1 MLALLISVVT
11 ASTAPSFY
19 FVTGSIPAG
28 CPSVQTFQDG
38 QSYGPCNGGQGVKYS
53 SASKYWAATYDA
65 ASHCGD
71 TITMTYQG
79 KSIQLVVMDQC
90 PGCGDGHVDMGLD
103 ALIEL
108 TGSAEV
114 ACAINLPLAQ
124 VEWSYGGSA
133 PSTPVVSSSA
143 EASQPTLSS
152 NPSSVVEQ
160 PVVDQSVTSSFAT
173 ASPSAAAFVTGGD
186 PAPTGYV
193 DPAAAESTSV
203 PVAAE
208 STSAPAAAESTSAP
222 VAPKQ
227 AAKEFASVPAEEPSA
242 SKSDSSSK
250 SEPTNSEEPK
260 FKHVES
266 ESNSPDLPYSAE
278 PAPAPTT
285 GSAPTDG
292 ANTGSNNVPT
302 FGSNKVS
309 AALTECLDAVVALI
323 SISVALAF

>member
-1 MLALLISVVT
+1 MIAVLLFSAVA

-19 FVTGSIPAG
+19 FTVGSIPAG

-133 PSTPVVSSSA
+133 PSSPQAPETAKTPETPSTPV
-143 EASQPTLSS
+143 TGS
-152 NPSSVVEQ
+152 NPEQLSGSNDWEPTKSEDPNTMSST
-160 PVVDQSVTSSFAT
+160 TSE
-173 ASPSAAAFVTGGD
+173 PK
-186 PAPTGYV
+186 PT
-193 DPAAAESTSV
+193 T
-203 PVAAE
+203 
-208 STSAPAAAESTSAP
+208 T
-222 VAPKQ
+222 
-227 AAKEFASVPAEEPSA
+227 EPSA
-242 SKSDSSSK
+242 TTQEWAVGTPLRESPKEAADFRGFGYAPSDAS
-250 SEPTNSEEPK
+250 
-260 FKHVES
+260 
-266 ESNSPDLPYSAE
+266 L
-278 PAPAPTT
+278 TT
-285 GSAPTDG
+285 ISMVVCA
-292 ANTGSNNVPT
+292 
-302 FGSNKVS
+302 VS
-309 AALTECLDAVVALI
+309 LI
-323 SISVALAF
+323 LLL